1 LQVISYTSLHTVDD
15 AMLKLHKSFCIERW
29 PSPTR
34 RRAYSLAVFVVQFCL
49 PLTITAGLYQRI
61 YASLR
66 RRRSSRLHGASIN
79 HRCRQQIP
87 SQTRRANAE
96 AADRQGTSFSCCGNF
111 RPSYR
116 VTCRGLSMNE
126 SGTAD
131 AVADS
136 VASKDLSTTAARI
149 GAASGI
155 GEHRPFGD
163 ASTITCSAAAA
174 AAASRR
180 RRRGGSRTSRLLFA
194 IVANF
199 IAFWLPWNIFSL
211 VIELDRTAVP
221 GPMFRIMDLGLKVFA
236 LAGSACVNPFFYC
249 WFNDNFRVELAGVI
263 ASVPLGLLRPGHR
276 TRHRPRSRSAVA
288 DGLSPAGRRSGLFA
302 EARNTT
308 PVAIGIA
315 DLKVLPAAMPVEGGA
330 RQTAADGCVA
340 TPGDACGEA
349 DDRWRETSPDDAAA
363 RHRRRRRFRLQHQR
377 SSSYRTTTTTTTTT
391 TGCPSVH
398 PPNVAGFRQ
407 RGLSRSFSVTEIPQN
422 GTVL

>member
-1 LQVISYTSLHTVDD
+1 
-15 AMLKLHKSFCIERW
+15 MLKLHKSFCVERW
-29 PSPTR
+29 PSTTQR
-34 RRAYSLAVFVVQFCL
+34 RVYSLIVFVVQFCL
-49 PLTITAGLYQRI
+49 PLAITAGLYQRI

-96 AADRQGTSFSCCGNF
+96 AADRQGVSFSCCGNI

-116 VTCRGLSMNE
+116 VRCRGLSMNE
-126 SGTAD
+126 SATAD
-131 AVADS
+131 GAADS
-136 VASKDLSTTAARI
+136 IASKDPSTTAARI

-155 GEHRPFGD
+155 GEQRPFGD
-163 ASTITCSAAAA
+163 GSTITCSAAAA

-211 VIELDRTAVP
+211 VIELDRTVVP
-221 GPMFRIMDLGLKVFA
+221 GRLFRIMDLGLKVFA

-263 ASVPLGLLRPGHR
+263 ASVPLGLLRSGHR

-288 DGLSPAGRRSGLFA
+288 DGLSPVGRRSGLFA
-302 EARNTT
+302 ETGNLT
-308 PVAIGIA
+308 PVNIGIA
-315 DLKVLPAAMPVEGGA
+315 DLKVPAAATAVEGGA
-330 RQTAADGCVA
+330 RQTAADCGMA
-340 TPGDACGEA
+340 TTGDAYGEV
-349 DDRWRETSPDDAAA
+349 DDRWREASPDDAAA
-363 RHRRRRRFRLQHQR
+363 RHRRRRRFRLHHQR

-391 TGCPSVH
+391 TGGASVH
-398 PPNVAGFRQ
+398 ASNVTGFRQ
-407 RGLSRSFSVTEIPQN
+407 RGLSRSFSVTEMPQN